1 MSTSDNAKEKT
12 PVSKT
17 GVTTENQFANAILP
31 KLADNSNDDKSWE
44 AEMLEIDKQVAES
57 KTVPSYQSP
66 VQLIPAHLIKPKP
79 ISWLIS
85 KLLARS
91 MITLLAGVAGEGK
104 TTLALWF
111 AALVSNGGEF
121 NGVKIQEG
129 KVAIWSGEDPPEYVL
144 APRLRAL
151 GANLRNIDFV
161 GTKTFDR
168 DENTKKGTIRDF
180 DITKDIPL
188 IQDTIA
194 NHHTNTYGLSY
205 SLVIIDPIMSAVLG
219 DPHKASHV
227 RQSIEP
233 LRELAESLG
242 VAVLGITHFSKGA
255 SMKDPQDRVI
265 GSQAFAAVSRAVLGL
280 VRNEETGIRRLV
292 ILKSN
297 ITETNIGYDFE
308 YKFYTDMDG
317 CSVAG
322 IDLVGM
328 PSGSARELMA
338 EFEPQMSDI
347 EEESAIGEAMGFLR
361 GILADAPLTAKQVKA
376 DANDAGHAWRTIQ
389 RAAKRLGVDIRKDPG
404 SKGVWRW
411 AYNPE

>member
-1 MSTSDNAKEKT
+1 MEEKKET
-12 PVSKT
+12 PVNQT
-17 GVTTENQFANAILP
+17 GVVENKIPFGILSETQPKQAGNA
-31 KLADNSNDDKSWE
+31 NDDKAWE

-121 NGVKIQEG
+121 NGQKTQEG
-129 KVAIWSGEDPPEYVL
+129 KVLIWSGEDSAEYVL
-144 APRLRAL
+144 APRLRAQ

-161 GTKTFDR
+161 GSKTF
-168 DENTKKGTIRDF
+168 ESGEIRPF
-180 DITKDIPL
+180 DITTDIPL
-188 IQDTIA
+188 IESTIEKH
-194 NHHTNTYGLSY
+194 NNPYGLNY
-205 SLVIIDPIMSAVLG
+205 SLVIIDPIMSVVLG
-219 DPHKASHV
+219 DPHKSSHV

-233 LRELAESLG
+233 LREMAERQG

-297 ITETNIGYDFE
+297 ITETNVGYDFE

-338 EFEPQMSDI
+338 EFEPQ
-347 EEESAIGEAMGFLR
+347 EADGGVVADAKEFLE
-361 GILADAPLTAKQVKA
+361 GLLHDAPLPVKQVKA
-376 DANDAGHAWRTIQ
+376 DADGAGFSWDAIR
-389 RAAKRLGVDIRKDPG
+389 RAAQRLGVEKRKDLG
-404 SKGVWRW
+404 SNGVWRW
-411 AYNPE
+411 ALPSD